1 MGQECAFPHR
11 GRCLEG
17 YTAADLLPKPTAHLR
32 CGWVNWLRQAAGPT
46 PTLPAAPHRQRVPFG
61 LLLGITQPQTL
72 REGAPA
78 AALWDTAG
86 GDTTPGLLRRCPNPR
101 AAPGAAHSSSRTQ
114 KTSGKEGKRH
124 RTTAGHPAGGEG
136 GGTHPSIHPSG
147 SERSSRRAGRAGRAS
162 ASPISFVIRSQ
173 HARFYI

>member
-1 MGQECAFPHR
+1 MLFPIGADVWR
-11 GRCLEG
+11 VTRLLTCFPNPQL
-17 YTAADLLPKPTAHLR
+17 TSAAVGLIGSDRQPALPQPYLLLPTVNECLSGYSSGLLSPKHCGKELR
-32 CGWVNWLRQAAGPT
+32 RQ
-46 PTLPAAPHRQRVPFG
+46 PFG
-61 LLLGITQPQTL
+61 TRQ
-72 REGAPA
+72 
-78 AALWDTAG
+78 G
-86 GDTTPGLLRRCPNPR
+86 GTTPGLLRRCPNPIV
-101 AAPGAAHSSSRTQ
+101 APGAAHSSSRTQ

>member
-1 MGQECAFPHR
+1 MLFPIGADVWR
-11 GRCLEG
+11 VTRLLTCFPNPQL
-17 YTAADLLPKPTAHLR
+17 TSAAVGLIGSDRQPALPQPYLLLPTVNECLSGYSSGLLSPKHCGKELR
-32 CGWVNWLRQAAGPT
+32 RQ
-46 PTLPAAPHRQRVPFG
+46 PFG
-61 LLLGITQPQTL
+61 T
-72 REGAPA
+72 RR
-78 AALWDTAG
+78 G
-86 GDTTPGLLRRCPNPR
+86 GDTTPGLLWRCPNPI

-124 RTTAGHPAGGEG
+124 RTTAGHPAGEG

>member
-86 GDTTPGLLRRCPNPR
+86 GGDTTPGLLRRCPNPI

-136 GGTHPSIHPSG
+136 VGHPSIHPSVG
-147 SERSSRRAGRAGRAS
+147 L
-162 ASPISFVIRSQ
+162 
-173 HARFYI
+173 

>member
-86 GDTTPGLLRRCPNPR
+86 GGHYTG
-101 AAPGAAHSSSRTQ
+101 AAPALPQPHSSSWGCTQ
-114 KTSGKEGKRH
+114 QLQNPKDVGKR
-124 RTTAGHPAGGEG
+124 RKTAQNHSGAPG
-136 GGTHPSIHPSG
+136 GGGRGGTPIHPSI
-147 SERSSRRAGRAGRAS
+147 RRALNAAAAVLGEPAGLRLRQ
-162 ASPISFVIRSQ
+162 SPL
-173 HARFYI
+173 